1 MKNIFISLP
10 RAIKLII
17 VAAFYFVL
25 AVASLRFSYHY
36 SNATPIWP
44 PSGFAFAILLLA
56 GTSVAPGIFIGAF
69 AANLFVFITN
79 QTCPPVAATMA
90 SAIIGVGNT
99 AEALV
104 GFYLVRKLLP
114 SVNGEEIFKRVNAV
128 LRFAVTTLI
137 ACFAS
142 CTVGATAILLAG
154 IIPPEDYF
162 IVWLT
167 WWTGDVSGILL
178 LTPFIILCV
187 TNWRQILPAREKVFE
202 TIILT
207 TGMLVAS
214 MQVFLDWFNP
224 PFLFTRAFFIV
235 PFLIWASVRLNITLA
250 TVLLVASSVLA
261 AVGTIMGVGP
271 FVSPTLNQSL
281 LTVESFISIN
291 VAMVLVLNAAVS
303 EREEKELRLQEA
315 KNNLEEL
322 VRKRTQQLEEKNK
335 ELEARNKEL
344 GSFTYAASHDLQ
356 EPLRKIQTFS
366 DRILQTPPGL
376 PQHAQEQFKRIQS
389 AVARMKLLIEN
400 LLSYSKVEVS
410 KPQFEHTD
418 LNVIL
423 QEVKND
429 LSETIEATN
438 AVIEFG
444 ELPKLAAVPFQLQ
457 QLFTNIISNA
467 VKFRKENETPYII
480 IDCAMVKGKDIPGT
494 NAAAEKEYY
503 HLLITDNGIGFKPEY
518 AEKIFDIFQRLHGQA
533 EYEGTGIGLAI
544 CKKIVE
550 THKGFITATGEPG
563 KGASFHIFLP
573 VNENEN
579 SVEFKKEEA
588 MNGSLTNGQ

>member
-1 MKNIFISLP
+1 MKNFFISLP

-17 VAAFYFVL
+17 VAAVYFVL
-25 AVASLRFSYHY
+25 ATASLRFSYQF

-44 PSGFAFAILLLA
+44 PSGFAFAILLLV
-56 GTSVAPGIFIGAF
+56 GTSVTPGIFIGAF
-69 AANLFVFITN
+69 AANLFVFLTN
-79 QTCPPVAATMA
+79 ETCPPLAATLA
-90 SAIIGVGNT
+90 SAFIGVGNT
-99 AEALV
+99 AEALA
-104 GFYLVRKLLP
+104 GFYLIRKLLP
-114 SVNGEEIFKRVNAV
+114 SVNGEEIFKKVNSV
-128 LRFAVTTLI
+128 LRFITTTLI
-137 ACFAS
+137 ICLAS
-142 CTVGATAILLAG
+142 CTIGATAILLAG
-154 IIPPEDYF
+154 IIQPQDYF

-187 TNWRQILPAREKVFE
+187 TNWRHIMPPTKKTFE

-207 TGMLVAS
+207 TGMLIAS

-235 PFLIWASVRLNITLA
+235 PFLIWASVRLNITFA
-250 TVLLVASSVLA
+250 TILLVISSVLA

-271 FVSPTLNQSL
+271 FVSSTLNQSL

-303 EREEKELRLQEA
+303 EREEKELRLQES

-322 VRKRTQQLEEKNK
+322 VRQRTQQLEEKNK

-376 PQHAQEQFKRIQS
+376 PQHTQEQFKRIQS

-410 KPQFEHTD
+410 HPQFEQTD
-418 LNVIL
+418 LNLVL

-429 LSETIEATN
+429 LSETIEATA
-438 AVIEFG
+438 AVVDYG
-444 ELPKLAAVPFQLQ
+444 ELPKLRAVPFQLQ

-467 VKFRKENETPYII
+467 IKFRKKDII
-480 IDCAMVKGKDIPGT
+480 PHIMIDCGVVKGKDIEGA
-494 NAAAEKEYY
+494 NAPADKHYY
-503 HLLITDNGIGFKPEY
+503 HLRISDNGIGFNPDY

-550 THKGFITATGEPG
+550 THKGFITAKGEPG
-563 KGASFHIFLP
+563 KGSSFHIYLP
-573 VNENEN
+573 DSDKEN
-579 SVEFKKEEA
+579 SIEFKKEER
-588 MNGSLTNGQ
+588 MNAL

>member
-1 MKNIFISLP
+1 MKDVFISLP
-10 RAIKLII
+10 RAIKLTI

-25 AVASLRFSYHY
+25 AVASLRFSYHF

-44 PSGFAFAILLLA
+44 PSGFAFAIILLV
-56 GTSVAPGIFIGAF
+56 GTSIAPGIFIGAF

-79 QTCPPVAATMA
+79 ETCPPITATLA
-90 SAIIGVGNT
+90 SAVIGAGNT
-99 AEALV
+99 AEALA
-104 GFYLVRKLLP
+104 GFYLLGKLLP
-114 SVNGEEIFKRVNAV
+114 SVSGEEIFKRVNAV
-128 LRFAVTTLI
+128 LRFSVTTLI
-137 ACFAS
+137 VCFAS
-142 CTVGATAILLAG
+142 CTIGATAILLAG
-154 IIPPEDYF
+154 IVQPQDYF

-178 LTPFIILCV
+178 LTPFIILCI
-187 TNWRQILPAREKVFE
+187 TSWRQILPAADKAVE

-224 PFLFTRAFFIV
+224 PFLFTRAFFVV
-235 PFLIWASVRLNITLA
+235 PFLIWASVRLNRTLV
-250 TVLLVASSVLA
+250 TVLLVISSLLA
-261 AVGTIMGVGP
+261 ALGTIMGVGP
-271 FVSPTLNQSL
+271 FVSNTLNQSL

-291 VAMVLVLNAAVS
+291 AAMVLVLNAAIS
-303 EREEKELRLQEA
+303 EREEKELGLLEA
-315 KNNLEEL
+315 KINLEEI
-322 VRKRTQQLEEKNK
+322 VRQRTQQLEEKNK

-376 PQHAQEQFKRIQS
+376 PPHTQEQFRRIQS
-389 AVARMKLLIEN
+389 AAVRMKLLIEN

-410 KPQFEHTD
+410 KPQFELTD
-418 LNVIL
+418 LNLVL

-429 LSETIEATN
+429 LSEKIEATST
-438 AVIEFG
+438 VIDYNN
-444 ELPKLAAVPFQLQ
+444 LPTLAAVPFQLQ

-467 VKFRKENETPYII
+467 IKFRKDNTRPHII
-480 IDCAMVKGKDIPGT
+480 INSAVVKGQDIAGE
-494 NAAAEKEYY
+494 NAPAEKEYH
-503 HLLITDNGIGFKPEY
+503 HLRFSDNGIGFNPQY
-518 AEKIFDIFQRLHGQA
+518 AEKIFDIFQRLHGQS

-563 KGASFHIFLP
+563 KGSAFHVFLP
-573 VNENEN
+573 VSE
-579 SVEFKKEEA
+579 KE
-588 MNGSLTNGQ
+588 SFVD